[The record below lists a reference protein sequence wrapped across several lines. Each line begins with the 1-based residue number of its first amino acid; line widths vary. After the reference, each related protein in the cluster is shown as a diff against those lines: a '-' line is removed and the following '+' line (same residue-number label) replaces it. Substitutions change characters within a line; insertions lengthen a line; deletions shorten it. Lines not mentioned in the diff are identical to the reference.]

1 MYFDDFVI
9 GTEYEIPGAEIELN
23 EMLEFARRYDP
34 FAIHLD
40 EEYAKKSRFGGL
52 ISPGLYSFLVVWKQF
67 VDLELFGDEL
77 VAGKSTKVEFLKPV
91 YPGDVL
97 SGTARIINVTRRNKY
112 NGIVEI
118 SIAIRNQKGET
129 VLTDVTEGVVR
140 CRI

>member
-1 MYFDDFVI
+1 MYLEDFVI
-9 GTEYEIPGAEIELN
+9 GTEYEIPGAEIETK

-40 EEYAKKSRFGGL
+40 TEYAKTTRFGGL
-52 ISPGLYSFLVVWKQF
+52 ISPGLYSFLVVWKRF

-97 SGTARIINVTRRNKY
+97 SGSARVINLTRRNEY
-112 NGIVEI
+112 NGIVEM
-118 SIAIRNQKGET
+118 AIIVRNQEGEI
-129 VLTDVTEGVVR
+129 VLTDVTEAVVR
-140 CRI
+140 CR

>member
-1 MYFDDFVI
+1 MYLEDFVI

-40 EEYAKKSRFGGL
+40 EDYAKKSRFGGL

-97 SGTARIINVTRRNKY
+97 SGTVRVINVTRRNPY
-112 NGIVEI
+112 NGIAEL
-118 SIAIRNQKGET
+118 SIVVRNQKGEI

-140 CRI
+140 CRT

>member
-1 MYFDDFVI
+1 MYLDDFVI
-9 GTEYEIPGAEIELN
+9 GTEYEIPEAEIERE

-52 ISPGLYSFLVVWKQF
+52 ISPGLYSLLVVWKQF

-97 SGTARIINVTRRNKY
+97 SGTARVINVTRRNQY
-112 NGIVEI
+112 NGIAEV
-118 SIAIRNQKGET
+118 SINVRNQKGEV
-129 VLTDVTEGVVR
+129 VLTDLTEAVVR
-140 CRI
+140 YR

>member
-1 MYFDDFVI
+1 MYLDDFVI
-9 GTEYEIPGAEIELN
+9 GTEYEIPEAEIERE
-23 EMLEFARRYDP
+23 EMLKFARRYDP

-52 ISPGLYSFLVVWKQF
+52 ISPGLYSLLVVWKQF

-97 SGTARIINVTRRNKY
+97 SGTARVINVTRRNQY
-112 NGIVEI
+112 NGIAEV
-118 SIAIRNQKGET
+118 SITVRNQKGEV
-129 VLTDVTEGVVR
+129 VLTDLTEAVVR
-140 CRI
+140 YR

>member
-1 MYFDDFVI
+1 MYLDDFVI
-9 GTEYEIPGAEIELN
+9 GTEYEIPGAEIERN
-23 EMLEFARRYDP
+23 EMLDFARRYDP

-40 EEYAKKSRFGGL
+40 EEYAKNTRFGGL

-97 SGTARIINVTRRNKY
+97 SGTARIINVTRRNRF

-118 SIAIRNQKGET
+118 SITIRNQKGET